1 VRRIIVLLISVVLA
15 LAVSASLV
23 SAQSSPAPGKTK
35 QIGELSAVWWQQVLN
50 ESSPPTCGSLDR
62 AKVSGNVSYLANFSP
77 TGEVDANC
85 TIPSGSRIL
94 FPIINFACSPQLS
107 DPGTTEEALRNECS
121 SLLDYALEGAT
132 GVFVTV
138 DGKDITSR
146 IVCAESP
153 LFNLT
158 VPDDSFL
165 VGENLP
171 GKVGTGPA
179 VANGCWVL
187 LNPLPPGEHTITFGG
202 TFPLNPEFFG
212 TDPDT
217 GEPFTFVQDATYTV
231 TVKPGS
237 KK

>member
-1 VRRIIVLLISVVLA
+1 
-15 LAVSASLV
+15 
-23 SAQSSPAPGKTK
+23 
-35 QIGELSAVWWQQVLN
+35 VWWQQVLN

-62 AKVSGNVSYLANFSP
+62 AKVSGNISYLANF

-107 DPGTTEEALRNECS
+107 DPFTTEEDLRDECS
-121 SLLDYALEGAT
+121 SLLDYAFEGAT

-153 LFNLT
+153 FFDLT
-158 VPDDSFL
+158 IPPEGFTGVP
-165 VGENLP
+165 
-171 GKVGTGPA
+171 GTGPA

-202 TFPLNPEFFG
+202 TFPLNPEFF
-212 TDPDT
+212 PDGPPT
-217 GEPFTFVQDATYTV
+217 FTQNATYTV
-231 TVKPGS
+231 TVEPGS